1 MGDALMISV
10 AKKHLPFV
18 STMVT
23 WDNRHFKDIFPGT
36 VLTPKKF
43 LQKYKDSIH

>member
-1 MGDALMISV
+1 MISV

-18 STMVT
+18 STMAT
-23 WDNRHFKDIFPGT
+23 WDDRHLKDIFSGT

-43 LQKYKDSIH
+43 LKKYKNSIH